1 MDSLLLTGGHILDP
15 SRNFDAVADLLLLD
29 GRVAACG
36 DGASARAPEGC
47 PTLDVTGKTVVP
59 GLLDMHVHFREPGMA
74 EEETIASGAA
84 AAVAGGFTTV
94 ACMPNTDPALDA
106 EADMHFVLR
115 ESKKAELARVLPVGA
130 ITEGRKGEALAE
142 MANMA
147 RGGAVAFSD
156 DGSAVP
162 TTALLRQAMLY
173 AGMLHRPILEHCED
187 ESLAAGGAMH
197 EGALSTILGLPGI
210 PAAAESIIVARD
222 IELARLT
229 GTHLHLQHISTADAV
244 SMIRRAKAEGVAVTA
259 EVTPHHL
266 TLTEEALRGYDT
278 NFKVNPP
285 LRPQSDVDACIE
297 GLLDGTIDVIAS
309 DHAPHLA
316 EEKEA
321 EFAYAP
327 CGMIGLETTLGV
339 LLTDLVEP
347 GRVPLTRILEA
358 MTVAPARILGLE
370 CGGLS
375 VGMPGD
381 VTVMDMAASWRV
393 DPSTFR
399 SRSRNCP
406 YRGRTLRGQA
416 FATVVG
422 GRVVFRRG
430 EE

>member
-1 MDSLLLTGGHILDP
+1 MDSLLITGGRVLDP
-15 SRNFDAVADLLLLD
+15 SQGFDAVADLLILD

-36 DGASARAPEGC
+36 RDAATQAPDGC
-47 PTLDVTGKTVVP
+47 PTLEVSGKVVTP
-59 GLLDMHVHFREPGMA
+59 GLIDMHVHFREPGMA

-106 EADMHFVLR
+106 ETDMLFVLR
-115 ESKKAELARVLPVGA
+115 ESKKAGLAHVLPVGA
-130 ITEGRKGEALAE
+130 ITTGRKGEALAE

-173 AGMLHRPILEHCED
+173 AGMLGKPILEHCED
-187 ESLAAGGAMH
+187 DSLAAGGAMH
-197 EGALSTILGLPGI
+197 EGHLSTILGLPGI

-244 SMIRRAKAEGVAVTA
+244 AMIRRAKAEGVAVTA

-285 LRPQSDVDACIE
+285 LRPRADVEACIE
-297 GLLDGTIDVIAS
+297 GLLDGTLDVIAS

-347 GRVPLTRILEA
+347 GRVPLARIIEA
-358 MTVAPARILGLE
+358 VTVAPARILHLD

-381 VTVMDMAASWRV
+381 VTVIDTEAAWVV
-393 DPSTFR
+393 DPGTFR
-399 SRSRNCP
+399 SHSRNCP
-406 YRGRTLRGQA
+406 FHGRTLRGQA
-416 FATVVG
+416 FATVVE
-422 GRVVFRRG
+422 GRVVYSR
-430 EE
+430 